1 MNLLI
6 IVFVNLAQLKHIF
19 FKIEGE
25 LEVGYVSGE
34 TPMVVYLNVHMA
46 IEQMRQK
53 LEKENRKAFGP
64 RVICFLIQQ
73 KDSIRATWYSIYYIS
88 QRRSM
93 F

>member
-25 LEVGYVSGE
+25 LGE

>member
-1 MNLLI
+1 MITELWVCNPLKRFTMNLF
-6 IVFVNLAQLKHIF
+6 FVGFVYLNPLKYF

-64 RVICFLIQQ
+64 RVICFLIYNRNQ
-73 KDSIRATWYSIYYIS
+73 ST
-88 QRRSM
+88 
-93 F
+93 